1 MSEKKRQKKDGQR
14 KDKQNQAMREAVNE
28 RKQADSAE
36 GAGNAPNLAESGE
49 GATDRA
55 RGEGGERQ

>member
-28 RKQADSAE
+28 RKQADPTE
-36 GAGNAPNLAESGE
+36 GVSNATNLSESGE

-55 RGEGGERQ
+55 RGAGGERQ